1 MAGQQGALKMEIGKV
16 EKAITGRLFNR
27 CLHFSLI
34 DPDPKKLG
42 IDEIIERV
50 EALEKYGTSAF
61 MVGGSTG
68 VTQKILDATVAAIK
82 DHSRL
87 PVILFPGNAD
97 TGISKYAD
105 AIFFM
110 SLLNSKSQ
118 IWISGMQARG
128 ANAVKQA
135 GIEPIPMAYLVI
147 EPGMKVGRVGK
158 AKLIKQK
165 ESYKAA
171 AYALAAQYFGMRFVY
186 LEAGSGATKPVPDE
200 MIMVVRGTVQTPLI
214 VGGGLRSAEAV
225 EKKLHAGA
233 DIIVTGTAIE
243 NDFEKM
249 KEIVHTIKRYR
260 KIQK

>member
-1 MAGQQGALKMEIGKV
+1 MEIGNV
-16 EKAITGRLFNR
+16 EKQITGRLSSR

-34 DPDPKKLG
+34 DPDPKKLKIG
-42 IDEIIERV
+42 EIIDRV
-50 EALEKYGTSAF
+50 ELLEKYGTSAF

-68 VTQKILDATVAAIK
+68 VTQKVLDAAVAAIK
-82 DHSRL
+82 DHSKL

-118 IWISGMQARG
+118 LWITGMQARG

-135 GIEPIPMAYLVI
+135 GIEPIPMAYLII
-147 EPGMKVGRVGK
+147 EPGMKVGKVGK
-158 AKLIKQK
+158 AKVIKQN
-165 ESYKAA
+165 EHYKAA

-200 MIMVVRGTVQTPLI
+200 MIMIVSGTVQIPII

-225 EKKLHAGA
+225 ERKLRAGA

-243 NDFEKM
+243 NDFNKM
-249 KEIVHTIKRYR
+249 KEIVHVIKRYR
-260 KIQK
+260 KIQ